1 MFLQGN
7 ISKSESPILMKFDII
22 VVFEKI
28 FDPYFFLSAMV
39 DVEGVKTTLK
49 VGGVKHILLNISGII
64 EDIVF
69 V

>member
-1 MFLQGN
+1 
-7 ISKSESPILMKFDII
+7 MKFGMI

-28 FDPYFFLSAMV
+28 FDAYFFLSAVV

-49 VGGVKHILLNISGII
+49 VGDVKHILLNISGII
-64 EDIVF
+64 EDIIF

>member
-1 MFLQGN
+1 
-7 ISKSESPILMKFDII
+7 MKFGMI

-28 FDPYFFLSAMV
+28 FEPYLFLPAMV

-49 VGGVKHILLNISGII
+49 VGVVKYILLNISEII

-69 V
+69 VYIDEICVL